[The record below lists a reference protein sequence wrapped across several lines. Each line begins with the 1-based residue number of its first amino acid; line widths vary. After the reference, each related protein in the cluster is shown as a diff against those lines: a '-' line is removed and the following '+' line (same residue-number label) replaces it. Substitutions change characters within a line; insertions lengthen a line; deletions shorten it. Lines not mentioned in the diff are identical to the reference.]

1 MVIMENEDSAPLYE
15 LRFDAAVKVI
25 QSLPPDGSFQP
36 SNDMMLKFYS
46 YYKQATLGPCNTT
59 RPGFWDPVGKVKW
72 DAWNDLGDMTKEES
86 MTAYVEEMKKIL
98 EGMPCTDEVEQL
110 LKVLGPFYEQ
120 VEENKKINQVSD
132 LSAGFGGMLSSVPSK
147 SVTKSITRTMEMN
160 CSPETQHPRQDVD
173 SANPKVS
180 EREKHREEEEFRIY
194 EEEDMG
200 EDEEPFET
208 KELKN
213 ASTPKPKKKLSTGR
227 PQLNGSLGNGLG
239 HLSNGTLSSKSS
251 LNSEEPGEGHTN
263 YPLSLDPHAQLN
275 GHMTDTDGPDPQNVA
290 NDSDSEVYCD
300 SMDQFGLDEGSVSHT
315 DRCLELD
322 EEEQGEER
330 ENHSPL
336 FDQDGP
342 AEAPCRTPND
352 PQGSPRGIQCG
363 GEDGETGG
371 ESQRQRLNGSGT
383 RSSVVRTGLGSRS
396 SGHSPGVPGPLQNS
410 GGDGERWRE
419 AGVPGGSLNEHIIV
433 ALARLQEDMQSV
445 LERLHTLEALTA
457 SQQTKS
463 LSSPYPSSPLAQ
475 KRRKTPTWW
484 PFEISPGTVA
494 FAVLWPFVV
503 QWLIRQFLQRRRRRI
518 N

>member
-1 MVIMENEDSAPLYE
+1 MMENEDSTPLYE

-46 YYKQATLGPCNTT
+46 YYKQATLGPCNIP

-72 DAWNDLGDMTKEES
+72 DAWNDLGDMSKEEA

-98 EGMPCTDEVEQL
+98 EGMPCTSEVEQL

-132 LSAGFGGMLSSVPSK
+132 LSAGFGTMLSSK
-147 SVTKSITRTMEMN
+147 SVTKSIIRTMEMN
-160 CSPETQHPRQDVD
+160 GTLETRPPRQGVNVAEPNVFALKEH
-173 SANPKVS
+173 S
-180 EREKHREEEEFRIY
+180 EEEEFRFDEEDDM
-194 EEEDMG
+194 EEE
-200 EDEEPFET
+200 EEEEPSE
-208 KELKN
+208 KN
-213 ASTPKPKKKLSTGR
+213 ARKASATKPKKKSSSGR
-227 PQLNGSLGNGLG
+227 PEVNRTVGNGLG
-239 HLSNGTLSSKSS
+239 LLSNGSLSSKSS
-251 LNSEEPGEGHTN
+251 LNSEDPVEGLTN
-263 YPLSLDPHAQLN
+263 HPLPLDPPVQVN
-275 GHMTDTDGPDPQNVA
+275 GHHADLDGFGLQHAA

-300 SMDQFGLDEGSVSHT
+300 SMDQFGLEEGSAGHT

-336 FDQDGP
+336 SDQEGP
-342 AEAPCRTPND
+342 AEAPCGTPD
-352 PQGSPRGIQCG
+352 DTQGPPPGVQCG
-363 GEDGETGG
+363 GEDGASGG
-371 ESQRQRLNGSGT
+371 GVSERRRLNNDKP
-383 RSSVVRTGLGSRS
+383 RSSLVRRERSSRS
-396 SGHSPGVPGPLQNS
+396 SGHDPGASGPLQCS
-410 GGDGERWRE
+410 GGDGGSWRE
-419 AGVPGGSLNEHIIV
+419 AGAPGGSLNEHIVV

-457 SQQTKS
+457 SQAKS
-463 LSSPYPSSPLAQ
+463 LSLPYPPSPLAQ
-475 KRRKTPTWW
+475 KSRKKPTWW
-484 PFEISPGTVA
+484 PFEVSPGTVA